1 VTARSAEL
9 SSTPTTKTR
18 PRTRY
23 EELIHDLGDAADQTR
38 EEWLTKRSVVATFLE
53 TVKPHLEAAFHRGR
67 LGRLRDQDLTVPS
80 LKAPLSEREKQVGAR
95 MARGLSNAAIGLE
108 LFISEDTVKTYARRL
123 FKKIG
128 AHDRAHAVALLLI
141 RGDITA
147 ADVLEPLDDDR

>member
-1 VTARSAEL
+1 MFSAQ
-9 SSTPTTKTR
+9 PTETR

-23 EELIHDLGDAADQTR
+23 EELIHDLGDAADRTR
-38 EEWLTKRSVVATFLE
+38 EGWLTKRSVVATFLE
-53 TVKPHLEAAFHRGR
+53 SVKPHLEAAFHRGR
-67 LGRLRDQDLTVPS
+67 LGRLRDQGLTVPS

-108 LFISEDTVKTYARRL
+108 LFISEDTVKTHARRL